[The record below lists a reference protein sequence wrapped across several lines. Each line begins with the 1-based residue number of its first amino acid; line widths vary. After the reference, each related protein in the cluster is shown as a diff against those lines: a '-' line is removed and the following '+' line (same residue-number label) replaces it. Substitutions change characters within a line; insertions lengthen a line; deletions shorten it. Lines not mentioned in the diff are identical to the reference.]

1 MLYSLCR
8 RVLFS
13 MQPETAHNVTMANLD
28 WATHLGLHK
37 LLTHM
42 PDEDPVEVMGLR
54 FPNTIGL
61 AAGMDKDGIRVNAF
75 GALGFGHVEIGTITP
90 LAQPGNP
97 KPRCFRVI
105 PAKGIINRMGFNN
118 EGCDKV
124 IENLRSADAFRL
136 RGGIL
141 GINIGKNAV
150 TPIENALSDYEKCLD
165 KVYDHADY
173 IAVNISSP
181 NTKNLRQLQGADKF
195 DHLVSGIVTRRQQL
209 KDARNGMATELTEAF
224 SKALPAKKKAF
235 QSRLKAWQKEEKA
248 IEKSMGEFA
257 ANHKNATY
265 GATEAVAYYLMSD
278 MGFQDDTPKG
288 FARSAASGGEPA
300 PADLQE
306 FQSLIESQ
314 GISVLVNNTQESSD
328 ATNMLT
334 GTAGRAGV
342 PVFDVSEQMPQAYT
356 TLTDWIA
363 DLVARLDKTVS
374 PAIIDDSDES
384 GSSDGK
390 DGASAKNDA
399 GNSADDKSDT
409 GAGSSN

>member
-141 GINIGKNAV
+141 GINIGTQLLLTVVTAACMWIGMPFYRYLVFAPLELVIWIIEAV
-150 TPIENALSDYEKCLD
+150 IYRKRLQTRRETAHPITYALCANALS
-165 KVYDHADY
+165 A
-173 IAVNISSP
+173 A
-181 NTKNLRQLQGADKF
+181 
-195 DHLVSGIVTRRQQL
+195 
-209 KDARNGMATELTEAF
+209 ATLF
-224 SKALPAKKKAF
+224 SVHMIFP
-235 QSRLKAWQKEEKA
+235 W
-248 IEKSMGEFA
+248 
-257 ANHKNATY
+257 
-265 GATEAVAYYLMSD
+265 V
-278 MGFQDDTPKG
+278 
-288 FARSAASGGEPA
+288 
-300 PADLQE
+300 
-306 FQSLIESQ
+306 
-314 GISVLVNNTQESSD
+314 
-328 ATNMLT
+328 
-334 GTAGRAGV
+334 
-342 PVFDVSEQMPQAYT
+342 
-356 TLTDWIA
+356 
-363 DLVARLDKTVS
+363 
-374 PAIIDDSDES
+374 
-384 GSSDGK
+384 
-390 DGASAKNDA
+390 
-399 GNSADDKSDT
+399 
-409 GAGSSN
+409 